1 MRMDGWMDGKE
12 TKTMDI
18 SQNIQ
23 ERQHKTN
30 VVTIKCHGSFGLLM
44 VALNIGTIGHH
55 ASLETSTIMNWM
67 HKSEF
72 IFDF

>member
-30 VVTIKCHGSFGLLM
+30 IVTIKCHGSFGLLM
-44 VALNIGTIGHH
+44 VALNIDPVWNDWR
-55 ASLETSTIMNWM
+55 SC
-67 HKSEF
+67 
-72 IFDF
+72 IFRDFNNHELDAQV